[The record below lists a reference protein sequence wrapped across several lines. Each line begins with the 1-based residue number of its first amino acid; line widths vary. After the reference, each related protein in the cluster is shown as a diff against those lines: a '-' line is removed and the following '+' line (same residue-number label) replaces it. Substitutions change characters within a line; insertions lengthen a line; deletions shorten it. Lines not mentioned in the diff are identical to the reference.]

1 MAEAKKTTKAKAK
14 PKAEKPKAKAKEE
27 KNPNA
32 IDATL
37 VINNEEHT
45 QSLSLKKELVL
56 NGKATRVMQGAHT
69 LNVQAQT
76 DDMIVLHCVRDDLD
90 KAEEDFKALGWK

>member
-14 PKAEKPKAKAKEE
+14 PKAEKAKEE

-37 VINNEEHT
+37 VINNEAHT
-45 QSLSLKKELVL
+45 ESLSLKKELVL
-56 NGKATRVMQGAHT
+56 NGKATRVMQGTHT

-76 DDMIVLHCVRDDLD
+76 DDMIVLHAVREDIDAA
-90 KAEEDFKALGWK
+90 KAEFEALGWK